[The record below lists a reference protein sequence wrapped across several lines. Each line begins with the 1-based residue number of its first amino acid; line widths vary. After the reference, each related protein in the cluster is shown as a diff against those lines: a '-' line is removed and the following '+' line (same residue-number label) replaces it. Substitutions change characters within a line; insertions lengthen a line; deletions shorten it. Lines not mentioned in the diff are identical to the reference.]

1 MLNYNQFV
9 ILSAELSHLTPQENE
24 IRTNQLQLML
34 TKLGFKPTE
43 MIGCYKGDQE
53 NSFFVPITRVD
64 DRGLLSGNHNSNLLE
79 FIAFEQFNQESI
91 LVQYSDGHSRL
102 HYPDHVEYIGKVRE
116 VSEEVAS
123 TKDAFTFYPKLGKYY
138 ATV

>member
-9 ILSAELSHLTPQENE
+9 LLSAELSHLTLEENNT
-24 IRTNQLQLML
+24 RTNQLELML
-34 TKLGFKPTE
+34 RHSGFKPVL
-43 MIGCYKGDQE
+43 MKGVYKGSSE
-53 NSFFVPITRVD
+53 ISFFVPVTRND
-64 DRGLLSGNHNSNLLE
+64 DIERLE
-79 FIAFEQFNQESI
+79 FIAFDRFGQESI

-116 VSEEVAS
+116 I
-123 TKDAFTFYPKLGKYY
+123 TKQEAFKRDAYTFYPKLGKYY

>member
-1 MLNYNQFV
+1 MLNFNQFV
-9 ILSAELSHLTPQENE
+9 ILSAELSHLTFQENE

-43 MIGCYKGDQE
+43 MKGRYKDDQE
-53 NSFFVPITRVD
+53 TSFFVPITRVD
-64 DRGLLSGNHNSNLLE
+64 DIERLE
-79 FIAFEQFNQESI
+79 FIAFDRFGQESI

-102 HYPDHVEYIGKVRE
+102 HYPNHIEHIGKVRE
-116 VSEEVAS
+116 I
-123 TKDAFTFYPKLGKYY
+123 TKQEAFKRDAYTFYPKLGKYY